1 MKKKSIFDI
10 IKTASEDFDNLKE
23 LANKLRENKPESTMY
38 LDEASYHLQGVYVA
52 LHDYLNSL

>member
-10 IKTASEDFDNLKE
+10 IKTASEDSDNLKE
-23 LANKLRENKPESTMY
+23 LANKLREKKPESTMY
-38 LDEASYHLQGVYVA
+38 LDEASYHLQIVYFA